1 MGCGSHARNG
11 IFHSTI
17 LAFYFGPKNV
27 SSALMSTF
35 WSSITRCFILPT
47 FNMDAKESFAG
58 YISNYHGITIS
69 YGILCTTWHRWKAL
83 WGLNSTCSG
92 SQLIDKIVQ
101 RFQPIVE
108 LEIIVP
114 EISGVLALPLMS
126 KSTVTVGEVSDLTA
140 TKQTLNRSTNIFRN
154 QSRRVRVH
162 AESPMRGCVAWGI
175 LSFGSAHLLLFK

>member
-1 MGCGSHARNG
+1 M
-11 IFHSTI
+11 
-17 LAFYFGPKNV
+17 
-27 SSALMSTF
+27 
-35 WSSITRCFILPT
+35 
-47 FNMDAKESFAG
+47 
-58 YISNYHGITIS
+58 
-69 YGILCTTWHRWKAL
+69 
-83 WGLNSTCSG
+83 
-92 SQLIDKIVQ
+92 
-101 RFQPIVE
+101 E